1 MRTIS
6 DDVLELRLLVVD
18 ARDRGAYEEVRSIM
32 FELMDASAGSILT
45 AEAEEGEDL
54 PDFDSGD
61 EGVEVEGAAGAL
73 AAIASA
79 SLASIAISLATRE
92 LAAG

>member
-32 FELMDASAGSILT
+32 FELMEASAGSILT

-54 PDFDSGD
+54 PDFESED
-61 EGVEVEGAAGAL
+61 EEVEGAAGAL
-73 AAIASA
+73 AAIAFA
-79 SLASIAISLATRE
+79 SLASMAISLATRE